1 MWVQQNGID
10 LDTQPDKYQRRC
22 QSDPSKV
29 EDFWI
34 EHIGIIT
41 AAPAHKDKAQSQEGQ
56 ANGHDYIIFSMK
68 DQFRFWIL
76 VWMIPL
82 FFHTAKLM
90 SSIIKIVRP

>member
-41 AAPAHKDKAQSQEGQ
+41 AAPAHKDKAQHKEGQ
-56 ANGHDYIIFSMK
+56 TNGHGHIIFSVK
-68 DQFRFWIL
+68 DQFRFLGL
-76 VWMIPL
+76 VWGVPL
-82 FFHTAKLM
+82 FLHTAKL
-90 SSIIKIVRP
+90 IIKIVCP